1 MKVANNGILYSIGDK
16 VRFIHKRKT
25 LEGYVQSF
33 DRKNRYIV
41 HIKVNGKLIYSVYDS
56 QITSVVLWERR

>member
-16 VRFIHKRKT
+16 VIFIHKRKT

-33 DRKNRYIV
+33 DRQHSFIV
-41 HIKVNGKLIYSVYDS
+41 HIKVNGKLIYNVYDS
-56 QITSVVLWERR
+56 QVTSVVI

>member
-16 VRFIHKRKT
+16 VKFRHKNKT

-33 DRKNRYIV
+33 DKQRSYIV
-41 HIKVNGKLIYSVYDS
+41 HVKVNGKLIYSVYDS
-56 QITSVVLWERR
+56 QISVVI

>member
-1 MKVANNGILYSIGDK
+1 MRVANNGILYSIGDK

-33 DRKNRYIV
+33 DKQRSYIV
-41 HIKVNGKLIYSVYDS
+41 HVKVNGKLIYSVYDS
-56 QITSVVLWERR
+56 QITSVVIWGKR